1 MKRIKTQMCLQI
13 IVKSWKNVLS
23 IAIIKTSDYYLSR
36 AIITEFLCFCNGV
49 RNCLLV

>member
-23 IAIIKTSDYYLSR
+23 IAIIETSDYYSPR
-36 AIITEFLCFCNGV
+36 TPITEFLCFCNGV
-49 RNCLLV
+49 RDCLLV